1 MLKTDYLVLGG
12 GIAGVST
19 AQTLHLLHSE
29 ASIVLVTA
37 TEVVKSVT
45 ELTHLT
51 KLLSSFNVIETNIK
65 DWQRENKGVQLV
77 KGIVTNVCGERKEI
91 SVENYGLISYNKLC
105 ICTGGAPK
113 IISDNPHV
121 LGIRDTQSVQ
131 HFQEKLKDS
140 TREKL
145 REMFP
150 SPGCV
155 ANSKKRYSGA
165 VREDSLKRRLVT

>member
-37 TEVVKSVT
+37 TEVVKTVT

-65 DWQRENKGVQLV
+65 DWQSENQGVQLI
-77 KGIVTNVCGERKEI
+77 KGIVTNMCKERKEI
-91 SVENYGLISYNKLC
+91 SVENYGRISYNKLC

-121 LGIRDTQSVQ
+121 LGIRDTQSVR

-140 TREKL
+140 TRVMVVGNGGIGMEIVYEIFYIDS
-145 REMFP
+145 RIP
-150 SPGCV
+150 S
-155 ANSKKRYSGA
+155 
-165 VREDSLKRRLVT
+165 